1 MAMTVINLVTP
12 KAAAKREVL
21 FNKPA
26 SGAYPRVEHLK
37 PVSLNKTFSHRLQ
50 QSLCYDRN
58 LRAKMFMKWVPRQF
72 GDGVTDGLH
81 AVHDQRRGQGGCRRD
96 ARQGRRR
103 CDGHG

>member
-12 KAAAKREVL
+12 KAAAKRGVL

-50 QSLCYDRN
+50 QPLCYDR
-58 LRAKMFMKWVPRQF
+58 
-72 GDGVTDGLH
+72 
-81 AVHDQRRGQGGCRRD
+81 
-96 ARQGRRR
+96 
-103 CDGHG
+103 